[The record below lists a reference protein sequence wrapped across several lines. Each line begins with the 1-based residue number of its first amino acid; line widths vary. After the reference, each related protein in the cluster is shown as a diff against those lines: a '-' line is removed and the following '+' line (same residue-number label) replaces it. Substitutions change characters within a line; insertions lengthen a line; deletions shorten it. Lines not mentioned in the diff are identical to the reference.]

1 MDKLKGSSNAGL
13 KDDAATDVA
22 RSVERDFTD
31 LVAIFDR
38 QLDGLPSGDSVTRRH
53 VVAAR
58 SAAERGL
65 RLSRKLI
72 SKLRD

>member
-13 KDDAATDVA
+13 KDDAATEVA

-31 LVAIFDR
+31 LVAIFDL
-38 QLDGLPSGDSVTRRH
+38 QLDSLPSGDGVTRQH
-53 VVAAR
+53 VAAAR

-65 RLSRKLI
+65 KLSRELI
-72 SKLRD
+72 SKLQD